1 MVQPFNPEGTTKS
14 GDFVMVL
21 KFGCVGLE
29 IPAFPGEWD
38 QFQLLKGV
46 TLEGLSESLHIF
58 VSYNCCAHPHSEL
71 LSFGLHVDQMNGD
84 KSGSMSINVVLKPL
98 LQFILVGVDR
108 IFVGNMECNSAGG
121 FQKFGELQAAFSTFQ
136 PLLCMRIGSKLL
148 QVWGQHITS
157 NITEPPQG
165 LVLMSMKDLKSLL
178 SRLAMTL
185 T

>member
-1 MVQPFNPEGTTKS
+1 MVQLFNPKGTAKA

-21 KFGCVGLE
+21 KLGCVGLE
-29 IPAFPGEWD
+29 VPAFSGEWD
-38 QFQLLKGV
+38 QFQLFKGV

-121 FQKFGELQAAFSTFQ
+121 FQEFGELQAAPSIFQ
-136 PLLCMRIGSKLL
+136 PLLHVGIGSKLL
-148 QVWGQHITS
+148 QIWSQQITS
-157 NITEPPQG
+157 NVTEP
-165 LVLMSMKDLKSLL
+165 L
-178 SRLAMTL
+178 STFHPF
-185 T
+185 